1 MKKYLLIIAALALF
15 TPNVKAQDWLESLK
29 GAASTVADKLTGGKV
44 TEYGMV
50 GSWSYDR
57 PAVKLESEN
66 TLTEVAAS
74 AATEKL
80 QSALETGYS
89 LVGFKPG
96 SCDCTFTKEGKFTM
110 TAGSH
115 TLEGD
120 YTFENETHAL
130 TMTFSSKLL
139 SKLGKIEG
147 VAYRDGTDLQIL
159 FPADKILAILQELG
173 SKTASFSKSI
183 ASITTLL
190 NAFDGLNLGFE
201 FTRIK

>member
-1 MKKYLLIIAALALF
+1 
-15 TPNVKAQDWLESLK
+15 
-29 GAASTVADKLTGGKV
+29 
-44 TEYGMV
+44 
-50 GSWSYDR
+50 
-57 PAVKLESEN
+57 
-66 TLTEVAAS
+66 
-74 AATEKL
+74 
-80 QSALETGYS
+80 
-89 LVGFKPG
+89 
-96 SCDCTFTKEGKFTM
+96 M

-147 VAYRDGTDLQIL
+147 VAYLDGTDLQIL